1 MLRRFCNVTEFQI
14 MVSTVEKRKTS
25 RGGTRRRHRLSP
37 IKKRK
42 KGFSE
47 RVVFMKGRL
56 SSDRMKT
63 IGLWESNRYDREPR
77 GEET

>member
-1 MLRRFCNVTEFQI
+1 MLRRLCSVTEFQI
-14 MVSTVEKRKTS
+14 MVSTMEKRKS
-25 RGGTRRRHRLSP
+25 RRGDTRRRHVLSP
-37 IKKRK
+37 IKKGQ

-63 IGLWESNRYDREPR
+63 IGFWESN
-77 GEET
+77 